1 MISFMLE
8 DQELFLSDKIV
19 TIIIS
24 FVTEQS
30 FCIARMVFEKRS
42 KDLFSQK
49 VRILLRKTRRNAMTV
64 LEVKELTKKYG
75 EGESEVIA
83 LDHVSFSVE
92 RGEFVA
98 IIGASGSG
106 KSTLMN
112 MIGGIDYPTSGSII
126 IDGNE
131 IQAMSEDEL
140 AIFRRRN
147 LGIVY
152 QFYNLIPTLT
162 AEENIALPWKLDGRK
177 ENKERLSEI
186 VNMLGLEKR
195 AKHLPGQMSGGQQQ
209 RVSIGRALINEP
221 AFILADEPTGNLDSK
236 TSKDILDILKFTNQ
250 KYKQTILLVTH
261 DEKIALQA
269 NRIITIGDGK
279 IIKDEVMKQ

>member
-1 MISFMLE
+1 M
-8 DQELFLSDKIV
+8 FLSDKIV

-42 KDLFSQK
+42 KILSSQK
-49 VRILLRKTRRNAMTV
+49 VRILLRKTRRNAMAV

-177 ENKERLSEI
+177 ANKEWLSEI
-186 VNMLGLEKR
+186 MNMLGLEKR

-236 TSKDILDILKFTNQ
+236 TSREILDILKFTNQ

-279 IIKDEVMKQ
+279 IIKDEVMK

>member
-1 MISFMLE
+1 M
-8 DQELFLSDKIV
+8 
-19 TIIIS
+19 
-24 FVTEQS
+24 
-30 FCIARMVFEKRS
+30 
-42 KDLFSQK
+42 
-49 VRILLRKTRRNAMTV
+49 
-64 LEVKELTKKYG
+64 
-75 EGESEVIA
+75 
-83 LDHVSFSVE
+83 
-92 RGEFVA
+92 A

-112 MIGGIDYPTSGSII
+112 MIGGLDHPTGGSVII
-126 IDGNE
+126 EENDISS
-131 IQAMSEDEL
+131 MSEDEL

-147 LGIVY
+147 LGIIY

-177 ENKERLSEI
+177 ENKKRLAEI
-186 VNMLGLEKR
+186 LQLLGLEKR

-236 TSKDILDILKFTNQ
+236 TGMEIMDILKHANQ
-250 KYKQTILLVTH
+250 KYNQTILLVTH

-269 NRIITIGDGK
+269 GRIITIGDGK
-279 IIKDEVMKQ
+279 IVKDEVMK

>member
-1 MISFMLE
+1 M
-8 DQELFLSDKIV
+8 
-19 TIIIS
+19 
-24 FVTEQS
+24 
-30 FCIARMVFEKRS
+30 A
-42 KDLFSQK
+42 
-49 VRILLRKTRRNAMTV
+49 V

-162 AEENIALPWKLDGRK
+162 AEE
-177 ENKERLSEI
+177 
-186 VNMLGLEKR
+186 
-195 AKHLPGQMSGGQQQ
+195 
-209 RVSIGRALINEP
+209 
-221 AFILADEPTGNLDSK
+221 ILRCHGN
-236 TSKDILDILKFTNQ
+236 
-250 KYKQTILLVTH
+250 
-261 DEKIALQA
+261 
-269 NRIITIGDGK
+269 
-279 IIKDEVMKQ
+279 

>member
-1 MISFMLE
+1 M
-8 DQELFLSDKIV
+8 FLSDKIV

-42 KDLFSQK
+42 KVLFSQK
-49 VRILLRKTRRNAMTV
+49 VRILLRKTRRNAMTI

-236 TSKDILDILKFTNQ
+236 TSREILDILKFTNQ

-279 IIKDEVMKQ
+279 IIKDEVMK

>member
-1 MISFMLE
+1 M
-8 DQELFLSDKIV
+8 FLSDKIV

-42 KDLFSQK
+42 KVLFSQK
-49 VRILLRKTRRNAMTV
+49 VRILLRKTRRNAMAV

-236 TSKDILDILKFTNQ
+236 TSREILNILKFTNQ

-269 NRIITIGDGK
+269 NRIIMIGDGK
-279 IIKDEVMKQ
+279 IIKDEVMK

>member
-1 MISFMLE
+1 M
-8 DQELFLSDKIV
+8 
-19 TIIIS
+19 
-24 FVTEQS
+24 
-30 FCIARMVFEKRS
+30 A
-42 KDLFSQK
+42 
-49 VRILLRKTRRNAMTV
+49 V

-75 EGESEVIA
+75 QGESEVIA

-112 MIGGIDYPTSGSII
+112 MIGGLDHPTGGSVII
-126 IDGNE
+126 EENDISS
-131 IQAMSEDEL
+131 MSEDEL

-147 LGIVY
+147 LGIIY

-177 ENKERLSEI
+177 ENKKRLAEI
-186 VNMLGLEKR
+186 LQLLGLEKR

-221 AFILADEPTGNLDSK
+221 AFILADEPTGNLDSR
-236 TSKDILDILKFTNQ
+236 TGMEIMDILKHANQ

-261 DEKIALQA
+261 DERIALQA
-269 NRIITIGDGK
+269 GRIITIGDGK
-279 IIKDEVMKQ
+279 IVKDEVMRS

>member
-1 MISFMLE
+1 M
-8 DQELFLSDKIV
+8 FLSDKIV

-42 KDLFSQK
+42 KVLFSQK
-49 VRILLRKTRRNAMTV
+49 VRILLRKTRRNAMAV

-112 MIGGIDYPTSGSII
+112 MIGGIDHPTSGSII
-126 IDGNE
+126 IDGHE

-236 TSKDILDILKFTNQ
+236 TSREILDILKFTNQ

-279 IIKDEVMKQ
+279 IIKDEVMK

>member
-1 MISFMLE
+1 MLE
-8 DQELFLSDKIV
+8 DPELFLSDKIV

-42 KDLFSQK
+42 KVLFSQK
-49 VRILLRKTRRNAMTV
+49 VRILLRKTRRNVMAV

-112 MIGGIDYPTSGSII
+112 MIGGIDHPTSGSII

-131 IQAMSEDEL
+131 IQAMREDEL

-162 AEENIALPWKLDGRK
+162 GEENIALPWKLDGRK

-236 TSKDILDILKFTNQ
+236 TSREILDILKFTNQ

-279 IIKDEVMKQ
+279 IIKDEVMK

>member
-49 VRILLRKTRRNAMTV
+49 VRILLRKTRRNAMAV

-112 MIGGIDYPTSGSII
+112 MIGGIDYPTSGSVI

-152 QFYNLIPTLT
+152 QFYNLISTLT
-162 AEENIALPWKLDGRK
+162 AEENIVLPWKLDGRK

-236 TSKDILDILKFTNQ
+236 TSREILDILKFTNQ
-250 KYKQTILLVTH
+250 KYKQTILHVTH

-279 IIKDEVMKQ
+279 IIKDEVMK

>member
-1 MISFMLE
+1 M
-8 DQELFLSDKIV
+8 
-19 TIIIS
+19 
-24 FVTEQS
+24 
-30 FCIARMVFEKRS
+30 A
-42 KDLFSQK
+42 
-49 VRILLRKTRRNAMTV
+49 V

-75 EGESEVIA
+75 QGESEVIA

-98 IIGASGSG
+98 IVGASGSG

-112 MIGGIDYPTSGSII
+112 MIGGLDHPTGGLVII
-126 IDGNE
+126 EENDITS
-131 IQAMSEDEL
+131 MSEDEL

-147 LGIVY
+147 LGIIY

-177 ENKERLSEI
+177 ENKKRLAEI
-186 VNMLGLEKR
+186 LQLLGLEKR

-236 TSKDILDILKFTNQ
+236 TGMEIMDILKHANQ
-250 KYKQTILLVTH
+250 KYNQTILLVTH
-261 DEKIALQA
+261 DERIALQA
-269 NRIITIGDGK
+269 GRIITIGDGK
-279 IIKDEVMKQ
+279 IVKDEVMK

>member
-1 MISFMLE
+1 M
-8 DQELFLSDKIV
+8 
-19 TIIIS
+19 
-24 FVTEQS
+24 
-30 FCIARMVFEKRS
+30 A
-42 KDLFSQK
+42 
-49 VRILLRKTRRNAMTV
+49 V

-75 EGESEVIA
+75 QGESEVIA

-112 MIGGIDYPTSGSII
+112 MIGGLDHPTGGSVII
-126 IDGNE
+126 EENDITS
-131 IQAMSEDEL
+131 MSEDEL

-147 LGIVY
+147 LGIIY

-177 ENKERLSEI
+177 ENKKRLAAI
-186 VNMLGLEKR
+186 LQLLGLEKR

-221 AFILADEPTGNLDSK
+221 AFILADEPTGNLDSQ
-236 TSKDILDILKFTNQ
+236 TGMEIMDILKHANQ

-269 NRIITIGDGK
+269 GRIITIGDGK
-279 IIKDEVMKQ
+279 IVKDEVMR

>member
-1 MISFMLE
+1 M
-8 DQELFLSDKIV
+8 
-19 TIIIS
+19 
-24 FVTEQS
+24 
-30 FCIARMVFEKRS
+30 A
-42 KDLFSQK
+42 
-49 VRILLRKTRRNAMTV
+49 V

-131 IQAMSEDEL
+131 IHAMSEDEL

-236 TSKDILDILKFTNQ
+236 TGREILDILKFTNQ

-269 NRIITIGDGK
+269 NRIITIGDGQ
-279 IIKDEVMKQ
+279 IIKDEVMK

>member
-1 MISFMLE
+1 MLE
-8 DQELFLSDKIV
+8 DLELFLSDKIV

-24 FVTEQS
+24 FVTVQS
-30 FCIARMVFEKRS
+30 FCIDRMVFEKRS
-42 KDLFSQK
+42 KILSSQK
-49 VRILLRKTRRNAMTV
+49 VRILLRKTRRNAMAV

-83 LDHVSFSVE
+83 LDHVTFSVE

-236 TSKDILDILKFTNQ
+236 TSREILDILKFTNQ

-279 IIKDEVMKQ
+279 IIKDEVMK

>member
-1 MISFMLE
+1 M
-8 DQELFLSDKIV
+8 FLSDKIV

-42 KDLFSQK
+42 KILSSQK
-49 VRILLRKTRRNAMTV
+49 VRILLRKTRRNEMAV

-236 TSKDILDILKFTNQ
+236 TSREILDILKFTNQ

-279 IIKDEVMKQ
+279 IIKDEVMK

>member
-1 MISFMLE
+1 M
-8 DQELFLSDKIV
+8 
-19 TIIIS
+19 
-24 FVTEQS
+24 
-30 FCIARMVFEKRS
+30 A
-42 KDLFSQK
+42 
-49 VRILLRKTRRNAMTV
+49 V

-83 LDHVSFSVE
+83 LDQVSFSVE

-152 QFYNLIPTLT
+152 QFYNLIPL
-162 AEENIALPWKLDGRK
+162 LLRRK
-177 ENKERLSEI
+177 
-186 VNMLGLEKR
+186 
-195 AKHLPGQMSGGQQQ
+195 
-209 RVSIGRALINEP
+209 
-221 AFILADEPTGNLDSK
+221 ILRCHGN
-236 TSKDILDILKFTNQ
+236 
-250 KYKQTILLVTH
+250 
-261 DEKIALQA
+261 
-269 NRIITIGDGK
+269 
-279 IIKDEVMKQ
+279 

>member
-1 MISFMLE
+1 M
-8 DQELFLSDKIV
+8 
-19 TIIIS
+19 
-24 FVTEQS
+24 
-30 FCIARMVFEKRS
+30 A
-42 KDLFSQK
+42 
-49 VRILLRKTRRNAMTV
+49 V
-64 LEVKELTKKYG
+64 LEVNELTKKYG
-75 EGESEVIA
+75 QGESEVIA

-112 MIGGIDYPTSGSII
+112 LIGGIDVPTSGSVK
-126 IDGNE
+126 IDGHE
-131 IQAMSEDEL
+131 ISKMKEDEL

-147 LGIVY
+147 LGIIY

-177 ENKERLSEI
+177 ENRKRLEEI
-186 VNMLGLEKR
+186 LQMLGLEQR

-209 RVSIGRALINEP
+209 RVSIGRAFINEP

-236 TSKDILDILKFTNQ
+236 TSREIIDILKLTNQ
-250 KYKQTILLVTH
+250 KYNQTLLLVTH

-269 NRIITIGDGK
+269 DRIITIGDGK
-279 IIKDEVMKQ
+279 IIKDEVIKR

>member
-1 MISFMLE
+1 M
-8 DQELFLSDKIV
+8 
-19 TIIIS
+19 
-24 FVTEQS
+24 
-30 FCIARMVFEKRS
+30 A
-42 KDLFSQK
+42 
-49 VRILLRKTRRNAMTV
+49 V

-140 AIFRRRN
+140 EEVRSAKAS
-147 LGIVY
+147 
-152 QFYNLIPTLT
+152 
-162 AEENIALPWKLDGRK
+162 AEGSLDDYDDLDTV
-177 ENKERLSEI
+177 EDEEEYS
-186 VNMLGLEKR
+186 LE
-195 AKHLPGQMSGGQQQ
+195 LVEEDMSN
-209 RVSIGRALINEP
+209 S
-221 AFILADEPTGNLDSK
+221 
-236 TSKDILDILKFTNQ
+236 
-250 KYKQTILLVTH
+250 LVTVLRF
-261 DEKIALQA
+261 DSDDFMSSLGADAE
-269 NRIITIGDGK
+269 
-279 IIKDEVMKQ
+279 

>member
-1 MISFMLE
+1 M
-8 DQELFLSDKIV
+8 FLSDKIV
-19 TIIIS
+19 TIIIY

-30 FCIARMVFEKRS
+30 FCIARMIFEKRS
-42 KDLFSQK
+42 KILSSQK
-49 VRILLRKTRRNAMTV
+49 VRILLRKTRRNAMAV

-152 QFYNLIPTLT
+152 QFYNLIPTLA

-236 TSKDILDILKFTNQ
+236 TSREILDILKFTNQ

-279 IIKDEVMKQ
+279 IIKDEVMK

>member
-1 MISFMLE
+1 MLE

-236 TSKDILDILKFTNQ
+236 TSREILDILKFTNQ

-279 IIKDEVMKQ
+279 IIKDEVMK

>member
-1 MISFMLE
+1 M
-8 DQELFLSDKIV
+8 FLSDKIV

-42 KDLFSQK
+42 KILSSQK

-236 TSKDILDILKFTNQ
+236 TSREILDILKFTNQ

-279 IIKDEVMKQ
+279 IIKDEVMK

>member
-30 FCIARMVFEKRS
+30 FRIARMVFEKRS
-42 KDLFSQK
+42 KILSSQK
-49 VRILLRKTRRNAMTV
+49 VRILLRKTRRNAMAV

-162 AEENIALPWKLDGRK
+162 AEENIVLPWKLDGRK
-177 ENKERLSEI
+177 ENKERISEI

-236 TSKDILDILKFTNQ
+236 TSREILDILKFTNQ

-279 IIKDEVMKQ
+279 IIKDEVMK

>member
-1 MISFMLE
+1 MFLLILNNLKKIMRSFA
-8 DQELFLSDKIV
+8 IV
-19 TIIIS
+19 YK
-24 FVTEQS
+24 
-30 FCIARMVFEKRS
+30 MVF
-42 KDLFSQK
+42 
-49 VRILLRKTRRNAMTV
+49 KTRRNAMAV

-83 LDHVSFSVE
+83 LDHVFFSVE

-112 MIGGIDYPTSGSII
+112 MIGGIDHPTSGSII

-236 TSKDILDILKFTNQ
+236 TSREILDILKFTNQ

-279 IIKDEVMKQ
+279 IIKDEVMK